1 MTRIRIGAAALGLA
15 LLLGASAARAQET
28 TGSVTGRV
36 TDQDTGLP
44 LGGVTVIVAGP
55 QGEDAVITS
64 NSGEYSFTTLP
75 IGTYVIRFYAANT
88 ATQVEQPG
96 VIVAAEKTVR
106 VNAKISGAA
115 AAAAQQT
122 YVIAT
127 KAPTVDIGSARIE
140 SNFDEKF
147 MNNIPLGRTYGDVIE
162 RAPGAFVDGSGNVS
176 IGGATGLENIYLVNG
191 LNVTGLRYGNLESGA
206 ASIGGGSNFP
216 VEFVSQ
222 IGVNAGGYQ
231 AEYGGAMGGVIN
243 TVLKSGSNEWHGSAF
258 GYWSPYWLSASPN
271 IIQPVG
277 SSLAGVRKPDYDDSI
292 GAEVGGPL
300 IKDKLFLWVGFSP
313 RITDTHVLRLT
324 YAQQED
330 PNNPGQPVLGSN
342 GLPALKQTDW
352 TARIPETHRTYYYAA
367 TLDWLPDPNNK
378 LTLSIVGTPS
388 FNQEVKQQFGIN
400 SYSSDP
406 QTMVEDLTRNNTDV
420 SGHWVSK
427 LLDRRW
433 QIDVLAGMHSEY
445 LYGRSPDAAL
455 NNLNGVQYGGANL
468 WDLEHATG
476 CQPSAMNTADNF
488 QPCPVNPYYQ
498 AGGFGEIDKYSAY
511 RWTGEI
517 KSTHIIEAG
526 GHNELK
532 YGWHIELGT
541 FDLSRNYS
549 GPPGAHAY
557 SQIFLPGNQSG
568 VPPFFYNTSTFFG
581 LAPGQTPASPGLDLV
596 GADYKDQLDAYV
608 KSLSNAFFL
617 QDSYSPSKLRNL
629 TINAGVRLELQKIYD
644 SDGYAFLSTTNLSP
658 RLSAVYD
665 PFNDGRS
672 KLSVSYGRYYEQ
684 VPLDVAARYFGGE
697 NYVQQYGPLVSE
709 FGYPTGCPAN
719 LQNGYNW
726 TGAGEYAKCGPPL
739 GTNPTFNS
747 EIAQKNLQGQY
758 HNEIVATA
766 ERQIMDDMT
775 VRIDYQHRWLG
786 NIIEDGYG
794 PGVENGV
801 LANPGN
807 VPQSALD
814 AANHTLQQAQA
825 TLASLPNDPA
835 AQAAAQAAV
844 ATAKYN
850 LGALQTLANAPAPER
865 TYDAITLS
873 LNKRFSKNWLTR
885 ASYTYSRLVGNY
897 EGLYQQ
903 ETNYIAPN
911 GGNAYDAPEL
921 YVNQNGPLP
930 NDRPHLFKLDGF
942 YRHALGKGLVT
953 FGLSFTAQS
962 GMPRNYTANLEPGTA
977 LQIVM
982 LLPRG
987 DAGRTPTVSQF
998 NGHIA
1003 YGQPLGPRM
1012 NLEGFLD
1019 LFNLFDQQTAIL
1031 TDDNYTFEVAPPI
1044 VNGTTQDLKFAKNSG
1059 GGPIGRN
1066 PNFGQPLAY
1075 QDPFSARPGL
1085 RLTF

>member
-15 LLLGASAARAQET
+15 LLLGAGAAQAQET
-28 TGSVTGRV
+28 TGRVTGRV
-36 TDQDTGLP
+36 TDQETGLP

-64 NSGEYSFTTLP
+64 DKGEYSFTTLP
-75 IGTYVIRFYAANT
+75 VGTYVIRFYAANT
-88 ATQVEQPG
+88 STQVEQPG

-106 VNAKISGAA
+106 VNAKISAA
-115 AAAAQQT
+115 AATAAQQT
-122 YVIAT
+122 YVIAA
-127 KAPTVDIGSARIE
+127 KAPTIDIGSARIE

-147 MNNIPLGRTYGDVIE
+147 MNNVPLGRTYGDVIE

-191 LNVTGLRYGNLESGA
+191 LNVTGLRFGNLESGA
-206 ASIGGGSNFP
+206 SSIGGGSNLP
-216 VEFVSQ
+216 LEFLSQ

-243 TVLKSGSNEWHGSAF
+243 TVLKSGSNEFHGSAF
-258 GYWSPYWLSASPN
+258 GYWSPYWLAANPN
-271 IIQPVG
+271 IVRPVG
-277 SSLAGVRKPDYDDSI
+277 SSLTGVRKRDFDDSI

-300 IKDKLFLWVGFSP
+300 IKDKLFFWVGFAP

-324 YAQQED
+324 YAEQED
-330 PNNPGQPVLGSN
+330 PSNPGQPLLNAN
-342 GLPALKQTDW
+342 GLPVTKQTDW
-352 TARIPETHRTYYYAA
+352 TARIPETHRTYYYAG
-367 TLDWLPDPNNK
+367 TLDWLPLPENK

-388 FNQEVKQQFGIN
+388 FNNELKSQYGTN
-400 SYSSDP
+400 SFASDP
-406 QTMVEDLTRNNTDV
+406 RTAVESLTKANTDI
-420 SGHWVSK
+420 SAHWVSK

-433 QIDVLAGMHSEY
+433 QIDVLAGMHNEY
-445 LYGRSPDAAL
+445 FYDRSPDAAL
-455 NNLNGVQYGGANL
+455 NNLNEVQYGGANL
-468 WDLEHATG
+468 WDLEHAAG
-476 CQPSAMNTADNF
+476 CQPSAMNTADGF
-488 QPCPVNPYYQ
+488 QPCPVNPFYQ
-498 AGGFGEIDKYSAY
+498 SGGFGKVEKYNAY

-532 YGWHIELGT
+532 YGWHLELGT
-541 FDLSRNYS
+541 FDLTRNYS
-549 GPPGAHAY
+549 GPAGAHAF

-568 VPPFFYNTSTFFG
+568 IPPYFYNTTTFFG
-581 LAPGQTPASPGLDLV
+581 LDPGQTPASSNLDPT
-596 GADYKDQLDAYV
+596 GANYRDQLDSTV

-629 TINAGVRLELQKIYD
+629 TINAGLRLELQKIYD
-644 SDGYAFLSTTNLSP
+644 TNGTSFLSTDNLSP

-665 PFNDGRS
+665 PFSDGRS
-672 KLSVSYGRYYEQ
+672 KLSVSYGRYFEQ
-684 VPLDVAARYFGGE
+684 VPLDVAARYFSGE
-697 NYVQQYGPLVSE
+697 NYVQQFGPLVSE
-709 FGYPTGCPAN
+709 FGYPTNCPTN

-726 TGAGEYAKCGPPL
+726 TGAGEYKQCAPPL
-739 GTNPTFNS
+739 GSSAVFNS
-747 EIAQKNLQGQY
+747 EYAQKNIQGQY

-794 PGVENGV
+794 PGFQNGV
-801 LANPGN
+801 LGNPGN
-807 VPQSALD
+807 VPQSAID
-814 AANHTLQQAQA
+814 AANHELQQAQMA
-825 TLASLPNDPA
+825 AAANPNDPA
-835 AQAAAQAAV
+835 AQAAA
-844 ATAKYN
+844 ATAQYN
-850 LGALQTLANAPAPER
+850 LGTLQTLKNAPAPER

-885 ASYTYSRLVGNY
+885 ASYTYSRLIGNY

-911 GGNAYDAPEL
+911 GNNTVDAPEL

-942 YRHALGKGLVT
+942 YRHPLGKGIVT
-953 FGLSFTAQS
+953 FGVSFTAQS
-962 GMPRNYTANLEPGTA
+962 GMPRNYIGNLQPGTA
-977 LQIVM
+977 YQIVM

-987 DAGRTPTVSQF
+987 EGGRTPTVSQF
-998 NGHIA
+998 NGKIA
-1003 YGQPLGPRM
+1003 YARPLGPKM
-1012 NLEGFLD
+1012 SLEGFLD
-1019 LFNLFDQQTAIL
+1019 LFNLFNQQAALL
-1031 TDDNYTFEVAPPI
+1031 TDDNYTFDAAPPI
-1044 VNGTTQDLKFAKNSG
+1044 VNGTAQDLKFAKTVS
-1059 GGPIGRN
+1059 GGPITKN

-1075 QDPFSARPGL
+1075 QDPFSARLGL